1 VKGEIDMKPDVLIW
15 AKDKEG
21 NRHLCSMNVLKD
33 PNFARDDEVSRCI
46 DHDDRL
52 KTRRNV
58 PSNDPE
64 GKIKFAKS
72 VSLN

>member
-1 VKGEIDMKPDVLIW
+1 MKPDTLIW
-15 AKDKEG
+15 AKDKVG
-21 NRHLCSMNVLKD
+21 NRHLCPMNILEN
-33 PNFARDDEVSRCI
+33 PNFARDDELEGCI

-52 KTRRNV
+52 LTRRHV

-72 VSLN
+72 ISPN